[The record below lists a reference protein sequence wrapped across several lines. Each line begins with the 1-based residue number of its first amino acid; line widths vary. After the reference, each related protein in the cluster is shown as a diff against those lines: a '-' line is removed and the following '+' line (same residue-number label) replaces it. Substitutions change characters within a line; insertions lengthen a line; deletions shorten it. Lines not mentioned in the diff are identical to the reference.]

1 MAPRGPQEHPQM
13 CPRPPMT
20 TPVRPR
26 TPKLQC
32 SFAFREIRKKS
43 ERSFLTSS
51 NFCSFL
57 ATFPSGHVS
66 PKHPKAPLGPPK
78 ASTRRPK
85 SAPRGLQVHP
95 RGPTEPPRT
104 SQGAPQSSKGV
115 AEEPPRAQKSSRGA
129 HKKRP
134 SSEPTRTPRT
144 ADTQPSSTKAAEKGG
159 GAGGDPSKGDSIESG
174 MFPACRVPAPC

>member
-1 MAPRGPQEHPQM
+1 MAPRGPQERPKM
-13 CPRPPMT
+13 CSRLPMT
-20 TPVRPR
+20 TQFAPGPLNGSAVSRFGKSVRK
-26 TPKLQC
+26 TNAFFQLLLI
-32 SFAFREIRKKS
+32 SF
-43 ERSFLTSS
+43 SFW
-51 NFCSFL
+51 

-115 AEEPPRAQKSSRGA
+115 AEEPPRAHKSSRGA
-129 HKKRP
+129 PKKRR
-134 SSEPTRTPRT
+134 SSEPPRTPRT

-159 GAGGDPSKGDSIESG
+159 GGGGDPPKGDSIK
-174 MFPACRVPAPC
+174 FCCFQIKTLIRVS